1 MFSQIN
7 NKINSECM
15 QYKPEIYM
23 SEIHMSIHMSF
34 ASWHLH
40 PFGWSIQSNQSMKKE
55 NSGLQG
61 RQHSL

>member
-40 PFGWSIQSNQSMKKE
+40 PFG
-55 NSGLQG
+55 
-61 RQHSL
+61 